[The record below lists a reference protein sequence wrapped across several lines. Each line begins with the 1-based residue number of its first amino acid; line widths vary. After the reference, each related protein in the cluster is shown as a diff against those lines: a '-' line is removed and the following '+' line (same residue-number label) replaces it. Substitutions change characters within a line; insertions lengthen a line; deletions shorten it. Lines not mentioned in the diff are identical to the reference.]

1 MCGSHST
8 GKTTLMNALKKEFPK
23 FNFVSEAARD
33 CPYPI
38 NENTGF
44 LSQDFIFR
52 TQVCR
57 ELKSELNDVTITDRT
72 TFDQLAYIE
81 YAYRDAMTIHESKYA
96 LLKKYALAW
105 ANTYDVL
112 FYVPIEFDLVN
123 DGVRSTDDNYRRKI
137 DEYIVKLL
145 DEKNRRYYT
154 IAGTVEE
161 RLKQVKDKI
170 YDVMVMDFD

>member
-52 TQVCR
+52 TQVSR
-57 ELKSELNDVTITDRT
+57 ELRSELNDVTITDRT
-72 TFDQLAYIE
+72 VYDQLAYVN
-81 YAYRDAMTIHESKYA
+81 YAYFDAMSIQTHEYE
-96 LLKKYALAW
+96 LLKKHILAW
-105 ANTYDVL
+105 GKTYDVI
-112 FYVPIEFDLVN
+112 FYIPIEFALVN
-123 DGVRSTDDNYRRKI
+123 DGVRSTDEEYRLKI
-137 DEYIVKLL
+137 DRYILDILRDNNVK
-145 DEKNRRYYT
+145 YYT
-154 IAGTVEE
+154 ITGNIPD
-161 RLKQVKDKI
+161 RLSKIKQII
-170 YDVMVMDFD
+170 YDVMCEV

>member
-1 MCGSHST
+1 
-8 GKTTLMNALKKEFPK
+8 MNALKKEFPK
-23 FNFVSEAARD
+23 FHFVSEAARD

-57 ELKSELNDVTITDRT
+57 ELNAELGDVVITDRT

-81 YAYRDAMTIHESKYA
+81 YAYRDAMTISENKYE
-96 LLKKYALAW
+96 LLKRYALAW

-137 DEYIVKLL
+137 DEYII
-145 DEKNRRYYT
+145 DMINDKNRRYYT
-154 IAGTVEE
+154 LTGTVDE
-161 RLKQVKDKI
+161 RLKQIKEII
-170 YDVMVMDFD
+170 YSTMFLDFD

>member
-38 NENTGF
+38 NEKTGF

-57 ELKSELNDVTITDRT
+57 ELQSELNEVTITDRT
-72 TFDQLAYIE
+72 TFDQMAYIK
-81 YAYRDAMTIHESKYA
+81 YAYHDSMTITESKYV
-96 LLKKYALAW
+96 LLKKYAMSW

-123 DGVRSTDDNYRRKI
+123 DGIRSPDNDYRKKI
-137 DEYIVKLL
+137 DEYIIDLL
-145 DEKNRRYYT
+145 NEKNRRYYT
-154 IAGTVEE
+154 ITGTIDE
-161 RLKQVKDKI
+161 RLKRIKEVLFNT
-170 YDVMVMDFD
+170 MVMDLE